1 MGESVDDAAGE
12 AFDKTAKLLG
22 LPYPGGAKLSE
33 LAKLGTPD
41 AFSFP
46 RPMLHSH
53 DLQMSFSGLKTAV
66 LTAVEKVRAETGSD
80 EIPEQTRNDI
90 CRAFQDAVVDVL
102 AAKAKKALLDTG
114 FRTLVVA
121 GGVGANWKLRDEFSR
136 LTIKM
141 PSEKGKTQ
149 TARRKNQCLFS
160 ADGILYRQR
169 RNDCLCRRDASC
181 RASGCWRI

>member
-1 MGESVDDAAGE
+1 MAVRGIGDYTLLGESVDDAAGE

-41 AFSFP
+41 AFTFP

-102 AAKAKKALLDTG
+102 AAKAKKS
-114 FRTLVVA
+114 VVGYRLQNF
-121 GGVGANWKLRDEFSR
+121 GG
-136 LTIKM
+136 
-141 PSEKGKTQ
+141 
-149 TARRKNQCLFS
+149 
-160 ADGILYRQR
+160 
-169 RNDCLCRRDASC
+169 CRRC
-181 RASGCWRI
+181 GCKLETA

>member
-1 MGESVDDAAGE
+1 MDCHQQTGEVILEVLLGLLVSGGHTQFMAVRGIGDYTLMGESVDDTAGE

-66 LTAVEKVRAETGSD
+66 
-80 EIPEQTRNDI
+80 P
-90 CRAFQDAVVDVL
+90 
-102 AAKAKKALLDTG
+102 
-114 FRTLVVA
+114 
-121 GGVGANWKLRDEFSR
+121 
-136 LTIKM
+136 
-141 PSEKGKTQ
+141 TQ
-149 TARRKNQCLFS
+149 IGR
-160 ADGILYRQR
+160 
-169 RNDCLCRRDASC
+169 ASC
-181 RASGCWRI
+181 RERV